1 MIAFLQFLTSAYFLQ
16 KRSTKNKNIAIGC
29 RYYYI
34 PKNYYP
40 LMFQHNDNIIEISI
54 ERSLPLK
61 YNILFIVV
69 LQTSIKF
76 CS

>member
-1 MIAFLQFLTSAYFLQ
+1 
-16 KRSTKNKNIAIGC
+16 
-29 RYYYI
+29 
-34 PKNYYP
+34 
-40 LMFQHNDNIIEISI
+40 MFQHNDNIIEISI

-76 CS
+76 CSWIYQTTQTSFCSLYINILSHLGLPSAGI